1 MEAMQNFVQ
10 KLSHGVGGISNETVR
25 DLLGRSKV
33 AVLRKEEHGGTV
45 ACLGATQTVGEAL
58 QLLGQKKVMSAPVM
72 GVGCGGQMDD
82 VLGFCDLKD
91 ILISFLEGLN
101 LQQVQG
107 EKLMHRMRDLEEKG
121 AAFAATQLKDLKHLG
136 SDGDFIHSTQAKSG
150 SLLEIVLKC
159 FIEPRTSCSSSDPG
173 KKPSIVHRVAC
184 FDSQGRVTHII
195 SQSDIVKFLSS
206 HVPALGDVASKSVS
220 ELGLVGKKLE
230 TVRPETPAIDA
241 FAQCTSKRLSGL
253 PIVDSEGHL
262 LGNFGITDLRSIN
275 PEHFGALALPVAE
288 LLALEHHTEFTRFN
302 RRSSDGGPP
311 ARHRFVEERQ
321 KAHAVL
327 GRDVGQTLLVVKPDS
342 KLVEVLDLLAK
353 RRSHRVYIV
362 DNDDKPVGVVTCTDV
377 LSLAL
382 RH

>member
-10 KLSHGVGGISNETVR
+10 KLSHSVGGNSETVR
-25 DLLGRSKV
+25 DLLGKSRV
-33 AVLRKEEHGGTV
+33 ADLRKEEHGGV
-45 ACLGATQTVGEAL
+45 ACLRATQTVGEAL
-58 QLLGQKKVMSAPVM
+58 QVLGERKIMSAPVL
-72 GVGCGGQMDD
+72 GVGQEGTMED

-91 ILISFLEGLN
+91 ILLSFLEGLN
-101 LQQVQG
+101 LQEVHE
-107 EKLMHRMRDLEEKG
+107 EKLMHRMRDLEERG

-136 SDGDFIHSTQAKSG
+136 SDGDFIHCTQAKSG

-173 KKPSIVHRVAC
+173 KKPSTVHRVAC

-206 HVPALGDVASKSVS
+206 HIPALGHVASKTVS
-220 ELGLVGKKLE
+220 DLGLVGKKLE
-230 TVRPETPAIDA
+230 MVKPETPAIDA

-253 PIVDSEGHL
+253 PVVDSEGQL

-288 LLALEHHTEFTRFN
+288 LLALEHHTEFARFN
-302 RRSSDGGPP
+302 RRSSETDGAP
-311 ARHRFVEERQ
+311 ARHRFVEERR
-321 KAHAVL
+321 KTCAEL

-342 KLVEVLDLLAK
+342 KLVEVLDMLAK

-362 DNDDKPVGVVTCTDV
+362 DGDNKPVGVVTCTDV